1 MGIFKKIKQFFST
14 DINPDPT
21 KMAGFVTPHPIK
33 GGAVKMNSK
42 VVVPQG
48 YAFVIGH
55 NGRALDAFREGEYF
69 MSPAVLPECCKK
81 LKIHKMDKK
90 GNIKKKFKADLYF
103 VNLKAFEFEF
113 KAAKTEMGNRAMG
126 IFSAGSEGNVR
137 IVVKEPRD
145 FVASLLNEFAYL
157 RNGEAEKIVK
167 SWVEESVTEVFR
179 KNNFA
184 LSELVSNNPMIEAK
198 SKSDVAMMLS
208 KQGLVLE
215 NFEFTYFTL
224 PKKYQKEYLDNKK
237 KTQETLK
244 TEQEQENIVE
254 NVSTDETEQ
263 VQIEKHIEVEKG
275 EDNANAVDNAYMP
288 FGNLTIFEQSN
299 ISVEQ
304 NNQENNTQKQV
315 AENQEENNSFEAEF
329 TPTYENVEEEQ
340 KREENSSEQFV
351 DLDIDNIIKKE
362 ENGKRC
368 LKCGETNEL
377 DAKKCTVCGNKF

>member
-1 MGIFKKIKQFFST
+1 MGILKKIKQFFST

-21 KMAGFVTPHPIK
+21 KLVGFVTPHPIK

-48 YAFVIGH
+48 YAFVLGH

-103 VNLKAFEFEF
+103 VNLKPFEFEF

-126 IFSAGSEGNVR
+126 IFSAGSEGTVR
-137 IVVKEPRD
+137 ISVKEPRD

-167 SWVEESVTEVFR
+167 SWIEENVTDVFR

-184 LSELVSNNPMIEAK
+184 LSELISNNPMIEAK

-224 PKKYQKEYLDNKK
+224 PKKHQKEYLENKK
-237 KTQETLK
+237 KTQE
-244 TEQEQENIVE
+244 EQKNEQENEEIVE
-254 NVSTDETEQ
+254 NVSSEETEQ
-263 VQIEKHIEVEKG
+263 VQVEKHIEVEKVTEN
-275 EDNANAVDNAYMP
+275 EDFADNTYMP
-288 FGNLTIFEQSN
+288 FGNLTIFEQTKSADKQDVFKDEKQNEVEEKKEMSN
-299 ISVEQ
+299 DCEEEF
-304 NNQENNTQKQV
+304 EN
-315 AENQEENNSFEAEF
+315 SC
-329 TPTYENVEEEQ
+329 ENVEE
-340 KREENSSEQFV
+340 KHEEKPSEQFV
-351 DLDIDNIIKKE
+351 DLDIDNIIKQE
-362 ENGKRC
+362 ESGKRC
-368 LKCGETNEL
+368 LKCGATNEL